1 MQRSGVRP
9 RYLVELLSSPL
20 FRLQPAVRRLAAGF
34 SNPLACQVLPVT
46 RRPILIDLMMLLA
59 AVIWGSAFVAQR
71 LSADDIGPFLY
82 TGLRFMLGVLVVLL
96 FALAFPSQ
104 RRAIRAIPSNLPLL
118 RAGGTLGLTTVIAI
132 SAQQIGLQYTKVANA
147 GFITSLYVIIVPL
160 MGLFARHKTATGTW
174 LGALLALVG
183 MYFLSVDEHFTI
195 LTGDWYQLVC
205 ALVISVQV
213 LLVSRFARQHDPLA
227 LCVVQFAV
235 CGAISLALALCL
247 EPIGLA
253 SIHAAMPVILYGGG
267 LSVGV
272 AYTIQVVAQK
282 RASPSHAAVIFS
294 MEGLFAALSGWLVLG
309 ETLSLRAIIGCAL
322 MLGGLLICQLLPGRG
337 HEPHVP
343 ASGGGGVAA
352 DI

>member
-1 MQRSGVRP
+1 M
-9 RYLVELLSSPL
+9 
-20 FRLQPAVRRLAAGF
+20 
-34 SNPLACQVLPVT
+34 T

-71 LSADDIGPFLY
+71 LSAHDVGPFLY
-82 TGLRFMLGVLVVLL
+82 TGLRFLLGTFVVLV
-96 FALAFPSQ
+96 FALAIPSQ
-104 RRAIRAIPSNLPLL
+104 RRSIRAIPSNVPLL
-118 RAGGTLGLTTVIAI
+118 RAGSVLGLITVVAI

-147 GFITSLYVIIVPL
+147 GFITSLYVILVPM
-160 MGLFARHKTATGTW
+160 MGLFTRHKTASGTW

-195 LTGDWYQLVC
+195 LSGDWYQLVC
-205 ALVISVQV
+205 ALVISFQV
-213 LLVSRFARQHDPLA
+213 LLVGRFARQHDPLA

-235 CGAISLALALCL
+235 CGLVSLVLALCL
-247 EPIGLA
+247 EPIGIA
-253 SIHAAMPVILYGGG
+253 AIHAALPVILYGGG

-294 MEGLFAALSGWLVLG
+294 MEGLFAALSGWLILG
-309 ETLSLRAIIGCAL
+309 ESLSLRAIFGCAL
-322 MLGGLLICQLLPGRG
+322 MLAGLLACQLLPGRE

-343 ASGGGGVAA
+343 ASGSGGVTA
-352 DI
+352 DV